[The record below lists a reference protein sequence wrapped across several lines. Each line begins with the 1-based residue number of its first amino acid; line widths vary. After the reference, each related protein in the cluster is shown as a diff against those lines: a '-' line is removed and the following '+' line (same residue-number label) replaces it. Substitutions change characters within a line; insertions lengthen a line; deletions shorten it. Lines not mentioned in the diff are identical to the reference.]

1 MTANESARG
10 VPAATGAEPTTVRPE
25 TASQLVELERVQQ
38 ALVEADERAKSNW
51 EQYLR
56 AVAELDNVR
65 KRAQRDIEAANRYGL
80 EKFAAELLPVKDS
93 LELAVQNAARA
104 DARSLREGQEATLQL
119 LSRALEKLGVTV
131 IDPLGEPFDP
141 ARHEAMMTQESTTA
155 EPNSVLK
162 VVQLGYELN
171 GRLLRPARVI
181 VAREPASG
189 GQQRWA

>member
-1 MTANESARG
+1 MTANESPRG

-38 ALVEADERAKSNW
+38 ALVEADERAKNNW